1 MFFTNPH
8 LSRSIIHDI
17 INGIIGRRIDPDLW
31 DRAASMK
38 KGNPTYFW
46 TRHPRKNCVGS
57 KIWNVTRSRVLS
69 TKASKVAFI
78 WVSCWRRALSAGKSK
93 RIEHAFNSFL
103 MSLPAVGF
111 HGASSKRH
119 VTKLYARNIYFAL
132 LELSVVGVWKKLKG
146 TQKGK
151 NFQEQ
156 FFQGKLRADSFFS
169 LSVWGSS
176 FFTFLSF
183 FSFFDFPFDFSL
195 SPLLSPSWQCS
206 WPSPAKTV
214 TAHQKGPQIHPLN
227 SMAKRMHPPML
238 RRFPHW
244 TSHWWMP
251 GQWAQ
256 LSPSRCICL
265 M

>member
-31 DRAASMK
+31 DRAASVK

-57 KIWNVTRSRVLS
+57 KIWNVTRSRVVS

-146 TQKGK
+146 TQKVK
-151 NFQEQ
+151 TFRNNFFKESC
-156 FFQGKLRADSFFS
+156 GLT
-169 LSVWGSS
+169 LSSPWVSGALPSS
-176 FFTFLSF
+176 
-183 FSFFDFPFDFSL
+183 PFCPS
-195 SPLLSPSWQCS
+195 SPSLTFPLTFPCRRSCHHPGNCS